1 MSADKRCPV
10 SNRKNIKLAK
20 AKREGAWEPYT
31 EEQVVSWENRLD
43 VVERTKQ
50 NYRLGL
56 ASFCEFARAC
66 GVASPAEVDEDLVL
80 GFKDFLQEY
89 GRSSSCVSLYLA
101 GVRSFLNS
109 LGGENPA
116 ARVRGGKAKRG
127 FKKEALS
134 LDEARRLLTCYPG
147 SNEAS
152 VRNRTIISLMLH
164 TGLRDIEV
172 VRANVGD
179 RGTDSGHRVLH
190 IQGKGRDEADAIV
203 KLTPAVNRQIDEY
216 LALRENAA
224 LDQPLFTSLSNNNRG
239 GRLTTYTVSSV
250 VKSAL
255 RQIGIDDPRY
265 TAHSLRHT
273 AITLALIGGA
283 TDAEAKEMARHAD
296 ISTTMIYSHHI
307 NRLEQAAE
315 DRVSQLLDD

>member
-1 MSADKRCPV
+1 MA
-10 SNRKNIKLAK
+10 NRKNIKLAK

-66 GVASPAEVDEDLVL
+66 GVESPAEVDEDLVL
-80 GFKDFLQEY
+80 GFKEFLQEY
-89 GRSSSCVSLYLA
+89 GRSSSCISLYLA

-116 ARVRGGKAKRG
+116 ARVRGGKARRG

-134 LDEARRLLTCYPG
+134 LDEARRLLSCYPG
-147 SNEAS
+147 DDEAS
-152 VRNRTIISLMLH
+152 ARNRAIISLMLH
-164 TGLRDIEV
+164 TGLRDIEIS
-172 VRANVGD
+172 RADVKDCGQ
-179 RGTDSGHRVLH
+179 DSGHRVLH
-190 IQGKGRDEADAIV
+190 VQGKGREEADAIV
-203 KLTPAVNRQIDEY
+203 KLSPAVQAAIDEY
-216 LALRENAA
+216 LALREDRS
-224 LDQPLFTSLSNNNRG
+224 LDSPLFTSVSNNNRG
-239 GRLTTYTVSSV
+239 GRLTTYTVSSI

-283 TDAEAKEMARHAD
+283 SEAEAKEMARHAD

-307 NRLEQAAE
+307 NRLESAAE
-315 DRVSQLLDD
+315 DKVARLLDQ

>member
-1 MSADKRCPV
+1 MANSK
-10 SNRKNIKLAK
+10 KTKLAK

-31 EEQVVSWENRLD
+31 EDQVIRWENRLD
-43 VVERTKQ
+43 VVERTKE

-66 GVASPAEVDEDLVL
+66 GVSSPEEVDEDLVL
-80 GFKDFLQEY
+80 GFKEFLQEY
-89 GRSSSCVSLYLA
+89 GRSSSCISLYLA

-116 ARVRGGKAKRG
+116 AKVRGAKAKRG

-134 LDEARRLLTCYPG
+134 LDEARRLLKCYPG
-147 SNEAS
+147 DDEAS

-190 IQGKGRDEADAIV
+190 IQGKGREEADAIV
-203 KLTPAVNRQIDEY
+203 KLAPTVNRQIDEY

-224 LDQPLFTSLSNNNRG
+224 LDQPLFTSISNNNRG
-239 GRLTTYTVSSV
+239 GRLTTYTVSTL

-283 TDAEAKEMARHAD
+283 SDAEAKEMARHAD

-307 NRLEQAAE
+307 NRLQSAAE
-315 DRVSQLLDD
+315 DKVAKLLDD

>member
-1 MSADKRCPV
+1 MAGA
-10 SNRKNIKLAK
+10 KNIKLAK
-20 AKREGAWEPYT
+20 AKREGAWEPYS

-66 GVASPAEVDEDLVL
+66 GVESPAEVDEDLVL
-80 GFKDFLQEY
+80 GFKEFLQEY
-89 GRSSSCVSLYLA
+89 GRSSSCISLYLA

-116 ARVRGGKAKRG
+116 AKVRGGKAKRG

-134 LDEARRLLTCYPG
+134 LDEARRLLSCYPG
-147 SNEAS
+147 SDEAS

-179 RGTDSGHRVLH
+179 RGTDGGHKVLH
-190 IQGKGRDEADAIV
+190 IQGKGREEADAIV
-203 KLTPAVNRQIDEY
+203 KLTPAVNKQIDEY

-224 LDQPLFTSLSNNNRG
+224 LDQPLFTSISNNNRG
-239 GRLTTYTVSSV
+239 GRLTTYTVSSI

-283 TDAEAKEMARHAD
+283 TEAEAKEMARHAD

-315 DRVSQLLDD
+315 DRVSSLLDS

>member
-1 MSADKRCPV
+1 MAGG
-10 SNRKNIKLAK
+10 KNIKLAK
-20 AKREGAWEPYT
+20 AKREGAWEPYS

-66 GVASPAEVDEDLVL
+66 GVESPAEVDEDLVL
-80 GFKDFLQEY
+80 GFKEFLQEY
-89 GRSSSCVSLYLA
+89 GRSSSCISLYLA

-116 ARVRGGKAKRG
+116 AKVRGGKAKRG

-134 LDEARRLLTCYPG
+134 LDEARRLLSCYPG
-147 SNEAS
+147 SDEAS

-179 RGTDSGHRVLH
+179 RGTDGGHKVLH
-190 IQGKGRDEADAIV
+190 IQGKGREEADAIV
-203 KLTPAVNRQIDEY
+203 KLTPAVNKQIDEY

-224 LDQPLFTSLSNNNRG
+224 LDQPLFTSISNNNRG
-239 GRLTTYTVSSV
+239 GRLTTYTVSSI

-283 TDAEAKEMARHAD
+283 TEAEAKEMARHAD

-315 DRVSQLLDD
+315 DRVSSLLDS

>member
-1 MSADKRCPV
+1 MAGA
-10 SNRKNIKLAK
+10 KNIKLAK
-20 AKREGAWEPYT
+20 AKREGAWEPYS
-31 EEQVVSWENRLD
+31 EEQGVSWENRLD

-66 GVASPAEVDEDLVL
+66 GVESPAEVDEDLVL
-80 GFKDFLQEY
+80 GFKEFLQEY
-89 GRSSSCVSLYLA
+89 GRSSSCISLYLA

-116 ARVRGGKAKRG
+116 AKVRGGKAKRG

-134 LDEARRLLTCYPG
+134 LDEARRLLSCYPG
-147 SNEAS
+147 SDEAS

-179 RGTDSGHRVLH
+179 RGTDGGHKVLH
-190 IQGKGRDEADAIV
+190 IQGKGREEADAIV
-203 KLTPAVNRQIDEY
+203 KLTPAVNKQIDEY
-216 LALRENAA
+216 LALRENSA
-224 LDQPLFTSLSNNNRG
+224 LDQPLFTSISNNNRG
-239 GRLTTYTVSSV
+239 GRLTTYTVSSI

-283 TDAEAKEMARHAD
+283 TEAEAKEMARHAD
-296 ISTTMIYSHHI
+296 RSTTMIYSHHI

-315 DRVSQLLDD
+315 DRVSSLLDS

>member
-1 MSADKRCPV
+1 MANSK
-10 SNRKNIKLAK
+10 KTKLAK

-31 EEQVVSWENRLD
+31 EDQVIRWENRLD
-43 VVERTKQ
+43 VVERTKE

-66 GVASPAEVDEDLVL
+66 GVSSPEEVDEDLVL
-80 GFKDFLQEY
+80 GFKEFLQEY
-89 GRSSSCVSLYLA
+89 GRSSSCISLYLA

-116 ARVRGGKAKRG
+116 AKVRGAKAKRG

-134 LDEARRLLTCYPG
+134 LDEARRLLKCYPG
-147 SNEAS
+147 DDEAS

-190 IQGKGRDEADAIV
+190 IQGKGREEADAIV
-203 KLTPAVNRQIDEY
+203 KLAPTVNRQIDEY

-224 LDQPLFTSLSNNNRG
+224 LDQPLFTSISNNNRG
-239 GRLTTYTVSSV
+239 GRLTTYTVSTL

-283 TDAEAKEMARHAD
+283 SDAETKEMARHAD

-307 NRLEQAAE
+307 NRLQSAAE
-315 DRVSQLLDD
+315 DKVAKLLDD